1 MKHSDRVVGKV
12 AFTRR
17 YETPFAILKI
27 LNSNICRMLLPYQS
41 WRMRQ
46 KGFYETHVQSE
57 FLVPRYKVGILLQGL
72 LGHLESTVLAH
83 GRNVLNSSAFKYRS
97 CD

>member
-1 MKHSDRVVGKV
+1 
-12 AFTRR
+12 
-17 YETPFAILKI
+17 
-27 LNSNICRMLLPYQS
+27 
-41 WRMRQ
+41 MRQ